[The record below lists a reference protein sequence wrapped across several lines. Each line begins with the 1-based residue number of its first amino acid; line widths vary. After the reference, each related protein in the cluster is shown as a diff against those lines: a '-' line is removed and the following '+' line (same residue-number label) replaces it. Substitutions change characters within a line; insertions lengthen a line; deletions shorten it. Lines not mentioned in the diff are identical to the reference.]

1 MNASTGELTPR
12 QQTQKRRALVTA
24 WALAALAGAL
34 FVGFMLLVRWA
45 GR

>member
-1 MNASTGELTPR
+1 MNADTEQLTAR
-12 QQTQKRRALVTA
+12 QQSQHRRALITA